1 MLARIFSTIYTK
13 VHGKEDQTTLKRL
26 FLAAFACLFCVFFAN
41 AAVAACA
48 EDEIDVTGNGSQC
61 QPVKFT
67 LTTTELAAN
76 GSFNIWMSAKGTFYI
91 DCGKNGT
98 LSGAG
103 TSGKTLTK
111 TTNLVSEVTC
121 KWSTA
126 GAHTIR
132 FGGTATE
139 YASVGLDA
147 SSTNAAI
154 QFGASSNQS
163 KIASVSGSLG
173 AMFPQLGS
181 ASNQV
186 PSFASLFD
194 GASNLTSIPSTLFSG
209 LTGSANAKYM
219 FHETFSGC
227 TSLTSIPAGLFAS
240 ITTPAEYMFNKTFNG
255 DTNLSGFIPWTTFS
269 GLVDNNSPTVSNMWV
284 NTFQGTNLATAC
296 PTGATQYTTQYES
309 SWDSKISCI
318 CAGAYFFDDML
329 NTCTPCPNGYNYNTD
344 NGKTDVS
351 QCQIQCV
358 AGTYVETPG
367 VYGFTVLEYL
377 ESPGDAYIDTGFV
390 HNSDNIRGEIRVGVS
405 ENIASSKNFNIIGN
419 QTPTEGYSVGWADN
433 QFKVW
438 VVTTGQRLRGP
449 DHPLVA
455 NGVYDI
461 AYEFKNGRQ
470 YLTDGSDTKDM
481 AHDGGIVTTTSI
493 HLFDNGI
500 QEMRYNFKGR
510 VYWIRLY
517 ENNVLVHNFLPVR
530 QDGTDKIGIYD
541 TVTGR
546 FFTNSNANSNG
557 FTFGDDLSNMCVDSG
572 VGHYVGQS
580 VTNFGDVGERV
591 PCPVG
596 TYSDSLRG
604 VSIASC
610 QQCQGATYND
620 VTGAAECTA
629 CPIGYTVNID
639 PGKTSKRQ
647 CETTCPGGTYMSSD
661 TINGYTK
668 LDYIVAEGKQWINTG
683 IFASSLVNPVMKLT
697 TQYTTV
703 EKGKQTGAKKNNL
716 DFKVGISNGN
726 VFLCQAGG
734 ANTETKFG
742 AADTAKHTFVLD
754 AGAQTCTLDGET
766 KTLAVGNLT
775 DGPISIGT
783 VNNQSGNAG
792 KQKIFGFTLISN
804 GVKLLDMIPVR
815 DPNGVFGM
823 YDVEHERFYASSGS
837 LPFVEGPLSNSG
849 GCIDVEPGY
858 WAPETVLG
866 YGETSDR
873 NECPQGTTTVGYGHG
888 ADEESD
894 CAYKMH
900 FGDKT
905 IYSKTARPTT
915 PALNIMTSAGNTFYI
930 GLSTSNHTLS
940 NLHFSDGVTEYTAYD
955 DSLINGERSFTTGER
970 IQQ

>member
-1 MLARIFSTIYTK
+1 MFYA
-13 VHGKEDQTTLKRL
+13 V
-26 FLAAFACLFCVFFAN
+26 FACLLCVFVAN
-41 AAVAACA
+41 AAVACT
-48 EDEIDVTGNGSQC
+48 ENEIDVTGNGSQC
-61 QPVKFT
+61 ETVKFT

-76 GSFNIWMSAKGTFYI
+76 ASFSIWMSAKGTFYI

-111 TTNLVSEVTC
+111 TTNIVSEVSC

-126 GAHTIR
+126 GAHTIL
-132 FGGTATE
+132 FGGTATG

-147 SSTNAAI
+147 SSTNSAI
-154 QFGASSNQS
+154 QFGTSSNQQ

-173 AMFPQLGS
+173 EMFPQLGS

-209 LTGSANAKYM
+209 LSGSANAKYM
-219 FHETFSGC
+219 FHESFSGC
-227 TSLTSIPAGLFAS
+227 TSLTSIPAGLFAD

-255 DTNLSGFIPWTTFS
+255 DTNLSGFIPSTAFA
-269 GLVDNNSPTVSNMWV
+269 GLVANNSPTVSNMWV
-284 NTFQGTNLATAC
+284 NTFQNTGLATAC
-296 PTGATQYTTQYES
+296 PTGSIQYTTQYES

-318 CAGAYFFDDML
+318 CAGAYFFDNAL
-329 NTCTPCPNGYNYNTD
+329 NTCTPCPSGYDYNTD
-344 NGKTDVS
+344 NGKTSVTE
-351 QCQIQCV
+351 CQIQCA
-358 AGTYVETPG
+358 AGTYVEAPG

-390 HNSDNIRGEIRVGVS
+390 HNSDKIRGEIRVGVS

-419 QTPTEGYSVGWADN
+419 QTSTGGYSAGWADN
-433 QFKVW
+433 QFKIW
-438 VVTTGQRLRGP
+438 VVATGQRLRGP

-455 NGVYDI
+455 DGVYDI

-470 YLTDGSDTKDM
+470 YLTDGSDTRDM
-481 AHDGGIVTTTSI
+481 AHDGGIVTDKPI
-493 HLFDNGI
+493 HLFDNGV
-500 QEMRYNFKGR
+500 QEMSYNFKGR

-530 QDGTDKIGIYD
+530 QEDTGEIGIFD

-546 FFTNSNANSNG
+546 FFTNSNANSVSG
-557 FTFGDDLSNMCVDSG
+557 FTYGGDLSDNCVDSG

-596 TYSDSLRG
+596 KYSNNPRG
-604 VSIASC
+604 ASIAVC
-610 QQCQGATYND
+610 QDCQGATYND
-620 VTGAAECTA
+620 VTGASECTA
-629 CPIGYTVNID
+629 CPIGYTDNSD

-647 CETTCPGGTYMSSD
+647 CQTTCPGGTYMSSD

-668 LDYIVAEGKQWINTG
+668 LDYIEANGKQWINTG

-716 DFKVGISNGN
+716 DFKVGISNAN

-734 ANTETKFG
+734 SNTETKFG

-792 KQKIFGFTLISN
+792 KQKIFAFTLISN
-804 GVKLLDMIPVR
+804 GIKLLDMIPVR
-815 DPNGVFGM
+815 DANGVAGM
-823 YDVEHERFYASSGS
+823 YDVEHEQFYQSAGT
-837 LPFVEGPLSNSG
+837 LPFIEGPMTSSS

-866 YGETSDR
+866 YGETSNR
-873 NECPQGTTTVGYGHG
+873 NECPSGLTTIGYGHG
-888 ADEESD
+888 ADEAND
-894 CAYKMH
+894 CGHALNVGGY
-900 FGDKT
+900 T
-905 IYSKTARPTT
+905 IYTRGNRITT
-915 PALNIMTSAGNTFYI
+915 PSLNFKLSDNSLFYI
-930 GLSTSNHTLS
+930 SVSSSNHTLS
-940 NLHFSDGVTEYTAYD
+940 PLHLGDGTALYTAYD
-955 DSLINGERSFTTGER
+955 DSLLYDERPVSQGGE
-970 IQQ
+970 

>member
-1 MLARIFSTIYTK
+1 MVL
-13 VHGKEDQTTLKRL
+13 GL
-26 FLAAFACLFCVFFAN
+26 FACLFGVFVVNVAM
-41 AAVAACA
+41 AACT
-48 EDEIDVTGNGSQC
+48 ENEIDVTGTGSQC
-61 QPVKFT
+61 ETVKFT

-76 GSFNIWMSAKGTFYI
+76 GSLNIWMSAKGTFYI

-111 TTNLVSEVTC
+111 TTNLVSEVQC
-121 KWSTA
+121 KWSSA
-126 GAHTIR
+126 GVHTIR

-154 QFGASSNQS
+154 QFGTSTNQS

-209 LTGSANAKYM
+209 LTGSANARYM

-227 TSLTSIPAGLFAS
+227 TSLTSIPAGLFAD
-240 ITTPAEYMFNKTFNG
+240 ITTPAEHMFNKTFNG

-269 GLVDNNSPTVSNMWV
+269 GLVANNSPTVSNMWV

-296 PTGATQYTTQYES
+296 PTGSTQYTTQYES
-309 SWDSKISCI
+309 SWNSKISCI
-318 CAGAYFFDDML
+318 CAGAYFFDDAL
-329 NTCTPCPNGYNYNTD
+329 NTCTPCPNGYDYDTT

-351 QCQIQCV
+351 QCQIQCA

-419 QTPTEGYSVGWADN
+419 QTANEGYSVGWADN

-470 YLTDGSDTKDM
+470 YLTDGSDTRDM
-481 AHDGGIVTTTSI
+481 AHDGGIVTDKPI
-493 HLFDNGI
+493 HLFDNGV
-500 QEMRYNFKGR
+500 QEMSYNFKGR

-530 QDGTDKIGIYD
+530 QDGTDLIGIFD
-541 TVTGR
+541 TVTGS
-546 FFTNSNANSNG
+546 FFTNSNANSQSG
-557 FTFGDDLSNMCVDSG
+557 FTYGGDLSNTCVDSG
-572 VGHYVGQS
+572 RGYYVGQS
-580 VTNFGDVGERV
+580 ITNFGDVGERI
-591 PCPVG
+591 PCPIG
-596 TYSDSLRG
+596 KYSNSLRG
-604 VSIASC
+604 TSIASC
-610 QQCQGATYND
+610 QNCQGATYND
-620 VTGAAECTA
+620 VTGAAECAA
-629 CPIGYTVNID
+629 CPAGYTDNID
-639 PGKTSKRQ
+639 PGKISKTQ
-647 CETTCPGGTYMSSD
+647 CETTCPGGTYMRSD
-661 TINGYTK
+661 MINGHTK
-668 LDYIVAEGKQWINTG
+668 LEYIVAEGKQWINTN
-683 IFASSLVNPVMKLT
+683 INASSLVNPIMKLT
-697 TQYTTV
+697 TQYTAV

-742 AADTAKHTFVLD
+742 AADTAKHTFILD
-754 AGAQTCTLDGET
+754 AGAGKCSLDDEI
-766 KTLAVGNLT
+766 KDLAVGNLT

-792 KQKIFGFTLISN
+792 KQKIFAFTLISN
-804 GVKLLDMIPVR
+804 GVKLLDLIPVL
-815 DPNGVFGM
+815 DANGVAGM
-823 YDVEHERFYASSGS
+823 YDEAHDRFYASAGS
-837 LPFVEGPLSNSG
+837 QPFVQGPRSNSS

-873 NECPQGTTTVGYGHG
+873 NECPLGTTTVGYGHG
-888 ADEESD
+888 ADEASD
-894 CAYKMH
+894 CGRVLYIANGKFYA
-900 FGDKT
+900 KT
-905 IYSKTARPTT
+905 IKPTT
-915 PALNIMTSAGNTFYI
+915 PALNLMTNGGGIFYI
-930 GLSTSNHTLS
+930 WASPTDHTLS
-940 NLHFSDGVTEYTAYD
+940 NLHLGSMENQYTVYD
-955 DSLINGERSFTTGER
+955 DSLFYGERDFTTDNR
-970 IQQ
+970 INN

>member
-1 MLARIFSTIYTK
+1 ME
-13 VHGKEDQTTLKRL
+13 KENQTTLKRL
-26 FLAAFACLFCVFFAN
+26 FLAVFACLFCTFFAN
-41 AAVAACA
+41 AAVAVCT
-48 EDEIDVTGNGSQC
+48 ENEIDVAGDGSNC
-61 QPVKFT
+61 QESKFE
-67 LTTTELAAN
+67 LTTTNLAAN
-76 GSFNIWMSAKGTFYI
+76 SSFNIWMSAKGTFYI
-91 DCGKNGT
+91 DCGDGGT
-98 LSGAG
+98 LSGTG

-111 TTNLVSEVTC
+111 STNLVSEVTC
-121 KWSTA
+121 RWSSA
-126 GAHTIR
+126 GVHTIR
-132 FGGTATE
+132 IGGAATE

-147 SSTNAAI
+147 SSTNSAI
-154 QFGASSNQS
+154 QFGASSNQQ

-173 AMFPQLGS
+173 AVFPQLGS

-194 GASNLTSIPSTLFSG
+194 GASNLTSVSSTLFSG
-209 LTGSANAKYM
+209 LTGSSNAKYM
-219 FHETFSGC
+219 FHETFANC
-227 TSLTSIPAGLFAS
+227 TSLTAIPAGLFAS
-240 ITTPAEYMFNKTFNG
+240 ITTPAEHMFNKTFDG
-255 DTNLSGFIPWTTFS
+255 DSNLSGFIPSTTFA
-269 GLVDNNSPTVSNMWV
+269 GLVASNSPTVSNMWV
-284 NTFQGTNLATAC
+284 DTFDGTQLLTAC
-296 PTGATQYTTQYES
+296 PVGSVQFETQYET
-309 SWDSKISCI
+309 SWENKVSCI

-329 NTCTPCPNGYNYNTD
+329 NSCTPCPSGYVYNTT
-344 NGKTDVS
+344 NGKTSVTE
-351 QCQIQCV
+351 CQIQCA
-358 AGTYVETPG
+358 AGTYVKTPG
-367 VYGFTVLEYL
+367 VYGYTVLEYL
-377 ESPGDAYIDTGFV
+377 ESPGDAYINTGFV

-419 QTPTEGYSVGWADN
+419 QTPSAGYSVGWADN
-433 QFKVW
+433 QFKIW

-470 YLTDGSDTKDM
+470 YLIDGSDTRDM
-481 AHDGGIVTTTSI
+481 AHDGGIVTDKPI
-493 HLFDNGI
+493 HLFDNGV
-500 QEMRYNFKGR
+500 QEMSYNFKGR

-546 FFTNSNANSNG
+546 FFTNSNANSSG
-557 FTFGDDLSNMCVDSG
+557 FTYGDDLSNMCVDSG

-620 VTGAAECTA
+620 VVGAAACTA
-629 CPIGYTVNID
+629 CPVGYTDNAD
-639 PGKTSKRQ
+639 PGKTSKTQ
-647 CETTCPGGTYMSSD
+647 CQTTCPGGTYMSSD

-668 LDYIVAEGKQWINTG
+668 LDYIEANGKQWINTG
-683 IFASSLVNPVMKLT
+683 VFASSLVNPIMKLT
-697 TQYTTV
+697 TQYTAV

-734 ANTETKFG
+734 SNTETKFG

-754 AGAQTCTLDGET
+754 AGARTCTLDGET
-766 KTLAVGNLT
+766 KPLAVGNLT

-792 KQKIFGFTLISN
+792 KQKIFAFTLISN
-804 GVKLLDMIPVR
+804 GVKLLDLIPVR
-815 DPNGVFGM
+815 DANGVAGM
-823 YDVEHERFYASSGS
+823 YDVEHDRFYQSAGT
-837 LPFVEGPLSNSG
+837 LPFIEGHLSNSG

-866 YGETSDR
+866 YGETSNR
-873 NECPQGTTTVGYGHG
+873 NECPLGTTTVGYGHG
-888 ADEESD
+888 ADEASD
-894 CAYKMH
+894 CARELYIAGH
-900 FGDKT
+900 VLYAKT
-905 IYSKTARPTT
+905 TKPTT
-915 PALNIMTSAGNTFYI
+915 PAIHVLNHDGGHFYI
-930 GLSTSNHTLS
+930 GASSTDHTLS
-940 NLHFSDGVTEYTAYD
+940 KLHLSDGIQQYTAYD
-955 DSLINGERSFTTGER
+955 DSLLFGERDFTTGQR
-970 IQQ
+970 IVQQNNP